1 LDVSKRDQ
9 YLKQLL
15 ECQAIVKKG
24 GDEEMDIDDDN
35 EDEEEIEEENK
46 NTKKNFDALQFN
58 FVSLKQILMAKD
70 VR

>member
-1 LDVSKRDQ
+1 MDVSKRDQ

-24 GDEEMDIDDDN
+24 GDEEMDIDDN
-35 EDEEEIEEENK
+35 EDEEENEEEVK